1 MKKLL
6 ITSLALIAFAAPSF
20 AEQSEEGMKLREM
33 RRAEFIMMKQM
44 MEANMGHMKA
54 QEEMM
59 NHLAQMLDKMISNC
73 DDKNARDGQQNC

>member
-6 ITSLALIAFAAPSF
+6 ITSLALIAFATPSF
-20 AEQSEEGMKLREM
+20 SEQSEEGMKLREM

-44 MEANMGHMKA
+44 MMANMGHMKA

-59 NHLAQMLDKMISNC
+59 KHLSDMLDKMISDCEN
-73 DDKNARDGQQNC
+73 KNTRDGQQGC

>member
-1 MKKLL
+1 MKKFL
-6 ITSLALIAFAAPSF
+6 ITTCALVAFAAPTF

-59 NHLAQMLDKMISNC
+59 KHLSEMLDKMIANC
-73 DDKNARDGQQNC
+73 GDANSRDGDRC

>member
-1 MKKLL
+1 MRKFL
-6 ITSLALIAFAAPSF
+6 ITTCALIAMAAPTF

-59 NHLAQMLDKMISNC
+59 KHLSEMLDKMILDC
-73 DDKNARDGQQNC
+73 GDKNTRDGQQGC